1 MVDRLHLSMV
11 FIHENLT
18 QHPVAKL
25 NKPIQNL
32 IDDAHN
38 KLYEAYQLAGELS
51 FQSSENDK

>member
-1 MVDRLHLSMV
+1 MV

-38 KLYEAYQLAGELS
+38 KLWEAYQLAGELS
-51 FQSSENDK
+51 FEPSENDK